1 MSKQVPLATPYPW
14 DNPTMEEAQ
23 RDAKESLQK
32 HPFVSSGIASLQKHI
47 APSASTL
54 DDHGKRLLTRL
65 LNEHQIPLPKGSDTG
80 AEVAADYLY
89 GSNIA
94 PLTRKPPSA
103 DASDEAVLESARKG
117 DLSFFVAVL
126 NAIRR
131 NVPPVTTKKIIRS
144 CCMTLR
150 PGDVPGSLDAKE
162 MVLAALFFLSSKL
175 ETKSKNLQDLPLI
188 QPAQELGDLE
198 KRAYMK
204 AWEWRIE
211 DITENVL
218 ALEQIFFATPSK
230 WRWLSRE
237 KFCPRLTEK
246 EEASFF
252 MKGSI
257 PASAAAKISSRSGGQ
272 QYPSCRSS
280 SHRRT

>member
-1 MSKQVPLATPYPW
+1 
-14 DNPTMEEAQ
+14 
-23 RDAKESLQK
+23 
-32 HPFVSSGIASLQKHI
+32 
-47 APSASTL
+47 
-54 DDHGKRLLTRL
+54 LTRL

-257 PASAAAKISSRSGGQ
+257 PASAAAKRVKGETTRKRKAAPAPTTLASATSPPEAEANSIPVVEAAVIAEPDSL
-272 QYPSCRSS
+272 PSAAD
-280 SHRRT
+280 